1 MFPQMNRNILG
12 FLYATAFIITA
23 AAMFG
28 LHWLMTG
35 ISKDFGMG
43 ISVGL
48 FLGIGIVALASR
60 QVRESD

>member
-1 MFPQMNRNILG
+1 MTRNVLG
-12 FLYATAFIITA
+12 FLYAAAFLIMA

-28 LHWLMTG
+28 MHWLMTG

>member
-1 MFPQMNRNILG
+1 MDRNIRG
-12 FLYATAFIITA
+12 FLYAAAFIMLA

-28 LHWLMTG
+28 VHWLMTG
-35 ISKDFGMG
+35 ISKDFGIGMT
-43 ISVGL
+43 VGL